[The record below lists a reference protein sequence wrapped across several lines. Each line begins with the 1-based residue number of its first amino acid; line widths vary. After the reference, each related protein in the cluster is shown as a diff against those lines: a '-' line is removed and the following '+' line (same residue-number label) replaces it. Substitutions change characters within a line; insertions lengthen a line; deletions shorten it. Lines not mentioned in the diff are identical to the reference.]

1 MQKNYMQKQILLIAL
16 LLAVLVAGC
25 AQQPAAPTGDQNTTN
40 GGTTL
45 NNAQAV
51 VTNGDTIKVNYRGT
65 LTDGTEFD
73 SSLRPGHPPLE
84 FTVGAGQMIKGFDTA
99 VVGMK
104 LNEEKTVTLPPE
116 QAYGYD
122 RPDLYIQ
129 VPKSALSSIPEEDLK
144 VGTQLNTQTG
154 IATISA
160 INDVNVTINFNHE
173 LAGKTLTF
181 WIKVI
186 EIDKAN

>member
-1 MQKNYMQKQILLIAL
+1 
-16 LLAVLVAGC
+16 
-25 AQQPAAPTGDQNTTN
+25 
-40 GGTTL
+40 
-45 NNAQAV
+45 
-51 VTNGDTIKVNYRGT
+51 
-65 LTDGTEFD
+65 
-73 SSLRPGHPPLE
+73 
-84 FTVGAGQMIKGFDTA
+84 MIKGFDTA